1 MKTADSIFVLAAI
14 TAGVLAACAG
24 DPVWDP
30 DPVALDRQFGST
42 VALVLPQQIQDPQ
55 AALYPP
61 AEPPKELDGPL
72 GQRVLREYR
81 APTQQQRN
89 QIPSFSIF
97 QQLPSLTGSG
107 SSGGGGGGT
116 GGTGG

>member
-1 MKTADSIFVLAAI
+1 MKKTDTLWILMMAGTA
-14 TAGVLAACAG
+14 VLAACAG

-30 DPVALDRQFGST
+30 DPVMLDRQLGST

-55 AALYPP
+55 AALHP
-61 AEPPKELDGPL
+61 ATEPPKELDGPL
-72 GQRVLREYR
+72 GQRILRQYR

-97 QQLPSLTGSG
+97 QQLPGLTGSG
-107 SSGGGGGGT
+107 IGGGGGGGGGGT
-116 GGTGG
+116 GG